1 MDLVIENIDDLEPE
15 DNVAHQK
22 STTKDNNLGPGLIWD
37 MATQVVDRKS
47 TTNVL
52 SKRDGDKVKKILDV
66 MNLSNC
72 TINFNFGH
80 S

>member
-1 MDLVIENIDDLEPE
+1 MDLVIENIDNLEPE
-15 DNVAHQK
+15 DNVVHRK